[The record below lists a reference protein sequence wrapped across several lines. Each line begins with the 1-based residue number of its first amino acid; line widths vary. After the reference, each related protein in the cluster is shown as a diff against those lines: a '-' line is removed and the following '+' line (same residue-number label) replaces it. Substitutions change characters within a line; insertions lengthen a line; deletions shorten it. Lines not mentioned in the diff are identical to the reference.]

1 MYTVPQYFD
10 CATLRITKPA
20 ATGRVYTKGS
30 MTVTGTKSP
39 QDARLAV
46 QKLCSVIQSAGF
58 EVDQATVDAVS
69 GHIPGCHIAVHKPAT
84 PGRAGAEGTMG
95 DLGKVC

>member
-1 MYTVPQYFD
+1 
-10 CATLRITKPA
+10 
-20 ATGRVYTKGS
+20 

-46 QKLCSVIQSAGF
+46 QRLCSVIQSAGF

-69 GHIPGCHIAVHKPAT
+69 GHIPGCHIAVYKPAK
-84 PGRAGAEGTMG
+84 PAGSADAEGHQQQQG
-95 DLGKVC
+95 NV